1 MSLAI
6 VAFFAGLV
14 RFIWSIKEGEAK
26 KADEGKKFMLW
37 SLLAIFIIF
46 SLYGIIYFM
55 QQTLGI
61 KDVTTIAKPCLNF
74 VTDCTKTSTGLTPT
88 NQSIDPQSEVS
99 DDCAK
104 SPGKQVG
111 ASCTLPNGSVGV
123 CSNAF
128 GPVLCTVK
136 AVSSVNVNQA
146 SLDACSGKGERSPC
160 TFRDDDRRTIS
171 GGCAYNA
178 NRTALFCAGGTA
190 PVSVQDDANCST
202 QNESCTDNGGTKGTC
217 DSNLYGGFYCK
228 VPSTGISNGE
238 TCYGKSLWANC
249 SFNGDAGKCY
259 AQGGAQLY
267 CAIGAEELKERS
279 YCNPEAHNNKFCGP
293 GLTCSQAGLTGGN
306 QLYSCQ
312 QDVSKL

>member
-6 VAFFAGLV
+6 IAFFAGLV

-61 KDVTTIAKPCLNF
+61 KGVTTLSKPCLNL
-74 VTDCTKTSTGLTPT
+74 VTGCTKTSTGLTPT
-88 NQSIDPQSEVS
+88 NQPVDSQTEVS

-128 GPVLCTVK
+128 GPVLCAAKTV
-136 AVSSVNVNQA
+136 STVNVNQA

-160 TFRDDDRRTIS
+160 SFRDDDRRTIS

-178 NRTALFCAGGTA
+178 NRTALYCAGGTT
-190 PVSVQDDANCST
+190 PVSVQDDANCSVKD
-202 QNESCTDNGGTKGTC
+202 EPCTDNAGTKGKC
-217 DSNLYGGFYCK
+217 DSNLYGGFYCN
-228 VPSTGISNGE
+228 VPSTGASSGE
-238 TCYGKSLWANC
+238 TCYGKNVWASC
-249 SFNGDAGKCY
+249 SFNGDTGRCY

-267 CAIGAEELKERS
+267 CAIGAVALLPGA

-293 GLTCSQAGLTGGN
+293 GLSCQKAGLTGGN

-312 QDVSKL
+312 